1 MNNALL
7 GMTIQKYICEKYNIS
22 MNKKAESQFQSNYN
36 KKYEIGLN
44 DLTNTI
50 FKDIGSIP
58 VKCLTFSNSINNKET
73 LSPHNFML
81 KNGNTVSIRTN
92 KSGDKASPRVV
103 GQCGLKVFNDFFS
116 EIAGFEIRDKE
127 EIKEVVFNN
136 IHKMIPIFLDY
147 LFISDYTIWIRYDN
161 SEYNYEIFN
170 RNQIIDI
177 EIERDNFTFT
187 REGNEWKESTTLKY
201 KEISIA
207 EIQIHRKRT
216 FKFRFSIKAL
226 KKFLTNVKITTETFG
241 ITAEKTICDIFNLE
255 FPSNFISRVDKNL
268 ENDITPIVKSA
279 FEKLPDAIKHTGSD
293 NGDRG
298 NRSKCSYDFILL
310 GEKTMSLKT
319 NTGKMVCPPEVG
331 QPGAETCFSYFKH
344 LTNSVEMTEDAFKK
358 MVLNKIDKMI
368 PIYVEHLLDSDYLLW
383 IYKNRKNYNYKIF
396 KSDFAKNMKWNGVFS
411 FTKPSIEEWNESNTL
426 KYNGI
431 SIGEFQVHKKRSCF
445 KFRFNMEN
453 FEKII
458 KGE

>member
-1 MNNALL
+1 
-7 GMTIQKYICEKYNIS
+7 
-22 MNKKAESQFQSNYN
+22 
-36 KKYEIGLN
+36 
-44 DLTNTI
+44 
-50 FKDIGSIP
+50 
-58 VKCLTFSNSINNKET
+58 
-73 LSPHNFML
+73 
-81 KNGNTVSIRTN
+81 
-92 KSGDKASPRVV
+92 
-103 GQCGLKVFNDFFS
+103 
-116 EIAGFEIRDKE
+116 
-127 EIKEVVFNN
+127 
-136 IHKMIPIFLDY
+136 MIPIFLDY

-161 SEYNYEIFN
+161 SNYNYEIFN

-177 EIERDNFTFT
+177 EIDRDNFTFT
-187 REGNEWKESTTLKY
+187 REGNGWKESTTLKY

-207 EIQIHRKRT
+207 EIQIHKNRT

-226 KKFLTNVKITTETFG
+226 KKFLTKAKMTTETFG
-241 ITAEKTICDIFNLE
+241 ITAEKAICDIFNLE

-268 ENDITPIVKSA
+268 ENDIIPIIKSA
-279 FEKLPDAIKHTGSD
+279 FKKLPDAIKHTGSD
-293 NGDRG
+293 NGRRG
-298 NRSKCSYDFILL
+298 NRSKCPYDFILL

-331 QPGAETCFSYFKH
+331 QPGAETCLFYFKH
-344 LTNSVEMTEDAFKK
+344 LTSSVEMTEDVFKK

-383 IYKNRKNYNYKIF
+383 IYKNKKSYNYKIF